1 VHVREEVDLLVVDR
15 LLELPVLVGV
25 FGIHTDNHIWDLGV
39 VADMPTH
46 TPGALQDE
54 TCISFGLLLCHQDNG
69 LLEVVLGVGS
79 GLGLVKLRM
88 SLIHQGHPV
97 LTS

>member
-1 VHVREEVDLLVVDR
+1 VREEVDLVVVDR
-15 LLELPVLVGV
+15 LLELQVLVGV
-25 FGIHTDNHIWDLGV
+25 FGVHTYNHIWDLGV

-54 TCISFGLLLCHQDNG
+54 NGISLGLVLCHQNNG

-79 GLGLVKLRM
+79 GPGLVELCM